1 MKNLTVNNNTSN
13 KELDSANIIILS
25 ISFDNAQNN
34 LRIKNAYERISKN
47 KKFKIEEI
55 SSGQFGMTL
64 QATKL

>member
-13 KELDSANIIILS
+13 KELDTANTIILS
-25 ISFDNAQNN
+25 ISFDNAPSN
-34 LRIKNAYERISKN
+34 LRVKNAYERISKSN
-47 KKFKIEEI
+47 KFKIEEI